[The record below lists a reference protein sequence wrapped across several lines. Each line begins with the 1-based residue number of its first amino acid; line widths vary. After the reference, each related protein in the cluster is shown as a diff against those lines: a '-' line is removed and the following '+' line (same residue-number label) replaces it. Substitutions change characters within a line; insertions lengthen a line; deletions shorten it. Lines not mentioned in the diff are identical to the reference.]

1 MKHAWHLSL
10 LSLVAA
16 LLLVSGNLAAQ
27 APEPQTLD
35 PTGAPAPDSV
45 DPESATT
52 TDPESGE
59 EADEVDPES
68 GEEADQL
75 DPSTGDAPD
84 TLTPE
89 TGETGA
95 LEPTTPGDIVNLGLE
110 AASTTLPTSEP
121 TEIEVVIEEEEVVD
135 PERLIGIPNRLPT
148 ELAPPQNV
156 HAVDRPVDYLGSV
169 TVDWERSAD
178 HTTYDGAVESYL
190 VEYRVGDAEWGPF
203 GDPLARSLPMRAL
216 VEDVELDQEVW
227 VRVTAQSYT
236 VGDQQIQSEP
246 VEAGPFTVRR
256 LPAAIAAPT
265 NLRLKETP
273 GDFDGT
279 ITVEWDASADDG
291 AGLNAVAGYVV
302 TTRSEGEEDWA
313 VAGDVI
319 GTEFVF
325 LEPDPE
331 AQYEFQVAAFTNEQ
345 AGANLESD
353 GVIAGPFQVRSLPD
367 TIAAPAS
374 VRYAVSADD
383 LAGSLG
389 ITWDLSADDG
399 QGTQS
404 VSHYRLEVSTDGG
417 DFEYRLDLPAG
428 TASTVGASAEFGKS
442 YQIRVRA
449 ISFSDPH
456 QTDWFLRVFGDDPTE
471 ATRVV
476 SDWTVSEPVERR
488 AFPAAIAPVTELTAT
503 DVPDD
508 LGGSVQL
515 SWTPS
520 ADDGGGENTVARYQ
534 VEYKVGESEEWVR
547 TEEEASAGA
556 SGTVWSGM
564 TSGES
569 YTFRVRAASAAI
581 HSTAYSL
588 TPGYLASGWVES
600 SAVESQAEL
609 LTAEATNNPPA
620 ASGVTAADISWDG
633 GGSAT
638 VTWEPVDDIASGTF
652 LINEF
657 HILTSDSPDGFFTEV
672 LTVEAGATEA
682 TVPGLD
688 PESTLYVRVL
698 ARSPAGVSISDASG
712 SFTPTIDWFNG
723 KKVWAFFIGILLC
736 GFVLFFIRHARKGKK
751 LFIRKMSGLDAVDEA
766 IGRATEM
773 GRPILFVP
781 GIMDLDNV
789 QTLAGLTILGHTAKT
804 VAEYDTKL
812 DVPVSRSLVLTAGR
826 EIIKQSYLEA
836 GRPDAYNENM
846 VHYLTD
852 AQFGYVAGV
861 NGIIV
866 RDEPATCFYMGAF
879 YAESLILA
887 ETGNAA
893 GAIQIAGTAMP
904 SQLPFF
910 VAACD
915 YTLIGEELF
924 AASAYLS
931 QDPKQLGSLKGQDIG
946 KLIAMISIFL
956 GALAATIGLD
966 SVVEFLHGVFG

>member
-10 LSLVAA
+10 LSLMAA
-16 LLLVSGNLAAQ
+16 WLLVSGDLAAQ
-27 APEPQTLD
+27 EPEPETAD
-35 PTGAPAPDSV
+35 PIGAPAPDSA
-45 DPESATT
+45 DPQSGEEANEADTV
-52 TDPESGE
+52 SGE
-59 EADEVDPES
+59 EAD
-68 GEEADQL
+68 
-75 DPSTGDAPD
+75 
-84 TLTPE
+84 TLTP
-89 TGETGA
+89 GTGA
-95 LEPTTPGDIVNLGLE
+95 IDPTALPGDIVEAGVA

-121 TEIEVVIEEEEVVD
+121 TETPVVADEEEVVD
-135 PERLIGIPNRLPT
+135 ENRLVGIPNRLP
-148 ELAPPQNV
+148 EVLAPPQNV
-156 HAVDRPVDYLGSV
+156 HVVPRPVDYLGSI
-169 TVDWERSAD
+169 TVDWERSTD
-178 HTTYDGAVESYL
+178 HTTYDGAVESYI
-190 VEYRVGDAEWGPF
+190 VEYRVDDGEWAAF

-216 VEDVELDQEVW
+216 IEDVELEQEVW
-227 VRVTAQSYT
+227 VRVTAQSYM
-236 VGDQQIQSEP
+236 VGEAQIQSEP
-246 VEAGPFTVRR
+246 VEAGPFTVRQ
-256 LPAAIAAPT
+256 LPSELAAPA
-265 NLRLKETP
+265 NLRLKNLPT
-273 GDFDGT
+273 DFDGT
-279 ITVEWDASADDG
+279 ITVEWDASADDQ
-291 AGLNAVAGYVV
+291 AGLNAVAAYAVS
-302 TTRSEGEEDWA
+302 TRIEGEEEWT

-319 GTEFVF
+319 GTEFVYLF
-325 LEPDPE
+325 PDPE
-331 AQYEFQVAAFTNEQ
+331 ALYEFRVAAITNEQ
-345 AGANLESD
+345 GDSNVVESD
-353 GVIAGPFQVRSLPD
+353 GITAGPFQVRSLPD
-367 TIAAPAS
+367 SIGPPTTLRQVVTP
-374 VRYAVSADD
+374 DD

-389 ITWDLSADDG
+389 VAWDLSADDG
-399 QGTQS
+399 QGS
-404 VSHYRLEVSTDGG
+404 LAVSHYRLEASVDGG
-417 DFEYRLDLPAG
+417 DFEYKLDLPAG
-428 TASTVGASAEFGKS
+428 TATTVALNAQFGES
-442 YQIRVRA
+442 YQIRIQA

-456 QTDWFLRVFGDDPTE
+456 RTDWFLRVFGDDPTE

-476 SDWTVSEPVERR
+476 SDWTESEVFERR
-488 AFPAAIAPVTELTAT
+488 SFPVSIAPVTELTAT

-508 LGGSVQL
+508 FGGAVQL
-515 SWTPS
+515 SWTAS
-520 ADDGGGENTVARYQ
+520 ADDGGGQLSVARYQ
-534 VEYKVGESEEWVR
+534 VEYRVGESDEWVR
-547 TEEEASAGA
+547 TDEDASAGA
-556 SGTVWSGM
+556 TGTVWSGM
-564 TSGES
+564 TPGDS

-581 HSTAYSL
+581 HSTNYST
-588 TPGYLASGWVES
+588 TPGYLASEWVEAPALAS
-600 SAVESQAEL
+600 YAEL
-609 LTAEATNNPPA
+609 VDAEATNDPPA
-620 ASGVTAADISWDG
+620 PAGVTAADVSWDS
-633 GGSAT
+633 GGSAI
-638 VTWEPVDDIASGTF
+638 VTWEPVDDVSVGTY
-652 LINEF
+652 LINEY
-657 HILTSDSPDGFFTEV
+657 HILVADSPDGFLVDT

-688 PESTLYVRVL
+688 PDSTYYVRVMS
-698 ARSPAGVSISDASG
+698 RSPAGDTLSDGSG
-712 SFTPTIDWFNG
+712 AFTPTIDWFDG
-723 KKVWAFFIGILLC
+723 KKVWAFLIGIMLC
-736 GFVLFFIRHARKGKK
+736 GFVLFFIRHARKGRE

-836 GRPDAYNENM
+836 GRPDAYNEDM

-946 KLIAMISIFL
+946 KLIAMISIVL